1 MSARSM
7 LDRHTRLGL
16 AVALAVLA
24 ADQASKYWVLYVLR
38 LPELGQVRLLPVLDL
53 AMVWNRGVTFGLLAG
68 LGAWG
73 SAVLGVLALCVVVAL
88 GWWLRRAE
96 SRLTAIALGCIAGGA
111 VGNVIDRARF
121 GAVVDFIR
129 AHIGAWSWPVFNLA
143 DAAIVCGVAALVIGS
158 QWGQRTGENGTGHL
172 AKGRQADRPT
182 TG

>member
-1 MSARSM
+1 MSTAPAR
-7 LDRHTRLGL
+7 DRYTGLGL

-24 ADQASKYWVLYVLR
+24 ADQASKYWILHVLH

-73 SAVLGVLALCVVVAL
+73 SAVLAVLALCIVVAL
-88 GWWLRRAE
+88 GWWLRRAD
-96 SRLTAIALGCIAGGA
+96 SWLTAIALGCIAGGA

-129 AHIGAWSWPVFNLA
+129 AHVGVWSWPVFNLA

-158 QWGQRTGENGTGHL
+158 RWGRRTGENGAGEL
-172 AKGRQADRPT
+172 AEGSQADRPT
-182 TG
+182 AG